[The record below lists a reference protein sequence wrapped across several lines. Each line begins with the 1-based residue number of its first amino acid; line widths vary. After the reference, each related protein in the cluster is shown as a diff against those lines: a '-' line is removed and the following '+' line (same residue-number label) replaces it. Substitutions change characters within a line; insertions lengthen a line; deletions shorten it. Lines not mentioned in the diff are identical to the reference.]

1 MRYNLYNN
9 FSVYHKERP
18 RHYKRHI
25 EPLSDVEYSHHLFR
39 WPTQPVG
46 SAYQVPGNICK
57 GVSHC
62 PRPREAQMLIN
73 SVQNQWES
81 VLVSVNVQCAV

>member
-25 EPLSDVEYSHHLFR
+25 EPLSDVEYSRHLFR

-46 SAYQVPGNICK
+46 SAYQVPGNMCK
-57 GVSHC
+57 GVSLPETKRGTDADKFVTEPMGIC
-62 PRPREAQMLIN
+62 
-73 SVQNQWES
+73 VG
-81 VLVSVNVQCAV
+81 VS